1 VGAVGVPVLLFPTAG
16 GDSEEVE
23 RFGVIEALSGLLA
36 AGRIKVYSVDS
47 FNGRAFLNGAGDES
61 ASRLMTG
68 FDAALRW
75 EVVPAIRSDCGQ
87 PEIEV
92 VAAGSSIGAFNA
104 LEVIC
109 RHPDVF
115 STAICLSGTYDL
127 SRWLDRPMTTDFYYS
142 SPLHYLPHLNDSA
155 LLATL
160 RRRFVVLAHGRGR
173 YEDPSQS
180 WRAAG
185 VLGEKGIPNRVD
197 EWGEEWPHDWH
208 TWRAMLPHYIDE
220 FVR

>member
-1 VGAVGVPVLLFPTAG
+1 
-16 GDSEEVE
+16 
-23 RFGVIEALSGLLA
+23 
-36 AGRIKVYSVDS
+36 
-47 FNGRAFLNGAGDES
+47 
-61 ASRLMTG
+61 
-68 FDAALRW
+68 
-75 EVVPAIRSDCGQ
+75 
-87 PEIEV
+87 
-92 VAAGSSIGAFNA
+92 
-104 LEVIC
+104 
-109 RHPDVF
+109 
-115 STAICLSGTYDL
+115 
-127 SRWLDRPMTTDFYYS
+127 MTTDFYYS